1 MIRRIFV
8 EKKPEF
14 AIAAKELKDEMAAYL
29 GISADTVRALVR
41 YDIENVSDETYE
53 KAKVTVLGSNAPL
66 ATRRD
71 GANTVVS
78 VPGEFA
84 SSRLPFALK
93 CTLK

>member
-1 MIRRIFV
+1 MQSKDGRFAYAIV
-8 EKKPEF
+8 KEPAAEVSLACALPE
-14 AIAAKELKDEMAAYL
+14 
-29 GISADTVRALVR
+29 G
-41 YDIENVSDETYE
+41 
-53 KAKVTVLGSNAPL
+53 AKVTVLGSNAPL

>member
-1 MIRRIFV
+1 MQSKDGR
-8 EKKPEF
+8 F
-14 AIAAKELKDEMAAYL
+14 AYAIVKEPAAEVSLAC
-29 GISADTVRALVR
+29 ALP
-41 YDIENVSDETYE
+41 E

-78 VPGEFA
+78 VPAEFA